1 MNNVLKGIKYID
13 LFAGIGGFHQA
24 FNSFGA
30 ECVFASEW
38 NQNCQNIYEKNY
50 GIKPLGDIT
59 KISEKDIPKHNILCA
74 GFPCQ
79 AFSISGKQLGFA
91 DTRGTLFFDI
101 ARIAKYHQPSL
112 IFLENV
118 KNLAKHNQGKTLTII
133 KKTLETI
140 GYDVFYEV
148 LNSSYFG
155 VPQKRE
161 RIYILGFHKDLKINN
176 FPFPSHYGKPT
187 KLEDFLLPE
196 NEVSQF
202 IINRQDII
210 LNNTII
216 EKDLLGNY
224 PQKPIRIGII
234 NKGGQGE
241 RIYSPLGHSITLSA
255 YGGGVGAKTGLYL
268 VNNNIRKLAP
278 RECARITGFPESFIL
293 SENKNIAYQQLGNS
307 VVINVLKAILEQI
320 VNTTYFNKKNNFFAE
335 KFILL

>member
-1 MNNVLKGIKYID
+1 MNNMLKGIKYLD

-38 NQNCQNIYEKNY
+38 NQHCQHIYEKNY

-59 KISEKDIPKHNILCA
+59 KISERDIPDHQILCA

-91 DTRGTLFFDI
+91 DTRGTLFFDV
-101 ARIAKYHQPSL
+101 ARIVKYHQPQL

-118 KNLAKHNQGKTLTII
+118 KNLAKHDQGKTFKII
-133 KKTLETI
+133 KKTLEKI
-140 GYDVFYEV
+140 GYDVFAQV
-148 LNSSYFG
+148 LNASYFG

-176 FPFPSHYGKPT
+176 FTFPVHYEKPT
-187 KLEDFLLPE
+187 KLADFLLPE

-210 LNNTII
+210 LNNIII

-224 PQKPIRIGII
+224 PQKPIRIGIV

-241 RIYSPLGHSITLSA
+241 RIYSPLGHAITLSA
-255 YGGGVGAKTGLYL
+255 NGGGVGGKTGLYL
-268 VNNNIRKLAP
+268 IDNQIRKLAP

-293 SENKNIAYQQLGNS
+293 SEQKNMAYQQLGNS
-307 VVINVLKAILEQI
+307 VVINVLKAIIEQI
-320 VNTTYFNKKNNFFAE
+320 IKTNCFNPKIDFTCY
-335 KFILL
+335 